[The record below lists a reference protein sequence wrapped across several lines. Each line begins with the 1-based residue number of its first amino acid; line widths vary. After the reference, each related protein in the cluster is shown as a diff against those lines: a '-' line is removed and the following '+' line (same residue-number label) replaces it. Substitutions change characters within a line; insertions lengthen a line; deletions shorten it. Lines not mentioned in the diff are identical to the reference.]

1 MDSENLDLILNTTNE
16 YNIHSFASN
25 EEMSS
30 DLQKRLKRINKLTDG
45 LYETKFKI
53 DRYKFDRALKS
64 TFGFSG
70 PLSDRVIRSA
80 CLASK
85 LPDAYELIPRASSPR
100 INR

>member
-1 MDSENLDLILNTTNE
+1 MDTENLDLILNANNE

-64 TFGFSG
+64 TLHLLLLLLIEIFSIYHHLQTH
-70 PLSDRVIRSA
+70 P
-80 CLASK
+80 
-85 LPDAYELIPRASSPR
+85 SSCAP
-100 INR
+100 N

>member
-1 MDSENLDLILNTTNE
+1 MDAENLDLILNTNGD
-16 YNIHSFASN
+16 YNMHSFASN

-64 TFGFSG
+64 TCSLPIFDSLSVHLWTSFGI
-70 PLSDRVIRSA
+70 L
-80 CLASK
+80 
-85 LPDAYELIPRASSPR
+85 
-100 INR
+100 